1 MTDNTAMEA
10 LFIQQRLQI
19 MNLGV
24 HHNEFSDSY
33 LHAWE
38 SGTYPLLQDTDGS
51 VIRMPHEPYA
61 EFFKTPKDKVQ
72 RLFDRLCTAWDAKEE
87 LTFYALEDELGVRG
101 GYGSEWDRVDLIKI
115 CRYLY
120 LERSFDEEF
129 WKTLITPMEHPSEA
143 SSILR
148 EFNRERDIYF
158 M

>member
-1 MTDNTAMEA
+1 MTDSTAMEA

-24 HHNEFSDSY
+24 HHDEFSDSY

-87 LTFYALEDELGVRG
+87 LTFYALEDELGVHG

-129 WKTLITPMEHPSEA
+129 WKTLLTPMEHPSEA